1 MYRRSGE
8 RGGRK
13 VKVGKVGKGRGRK
26 GGERMCN
33 LRQGKV
39 RSHEWE

>member
-1 MYRRSGE
+1 MYRRSGK
-8 RGGRK
+8 RGRRK
-13 VKVGKVGKGRGRK
+13 VKVGKVGKGRGEKRK
-26 GGERMCN
+26 CN